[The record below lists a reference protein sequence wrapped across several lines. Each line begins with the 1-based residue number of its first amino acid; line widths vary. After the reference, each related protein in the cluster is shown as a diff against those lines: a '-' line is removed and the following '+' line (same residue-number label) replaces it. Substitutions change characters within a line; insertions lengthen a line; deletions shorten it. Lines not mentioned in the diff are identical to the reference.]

1 MGIFKTLGLDL
12 ESNKNEIGSYKYDKG
27 LQVLE
32 NLDDYCL
39 DLARRPNSI
48 VPENV
53 LEIEHGIKIGKYEI
67 GGVTLLKF
75 FDGLKFDTYNSIQVD
90 DNQKHIFWIRNS
102 ETNEIKAYSNYNSN
116 IRVFY
121 DDEKDELFTYDE
133 KGKDNFYLG
142 LLNVKH
148 YYARNYSTLDG
159 FKYIDDTI
167 PIPLTIYKLDIFACN
182 FQELQALG
190 TWSNQNEYNTIGKD
204 LEKFNKVKEELARK
218 KEEEYIKNE
227 AEKAERKKQEKRENS
242 ITYKI
247 IQHFI
252 KEDDEKQNINKET
265 SFTEQE
271 KMREAN
277 KRKNNTEKEF

>member
-39 DLARRPNSI
+39 NKADTVYHEPPNDI
-48 VPENV
+48 FD
-53 LEIEHGIKIGKYEI
+53 ITTGIKIGKFEI
-67 GGVTLLKF
+67 GGVSLYDFYKHLN
-75 FDGLKFDTYNSIQVD
+75 FDYRDSILSD
-90 DNQKHIFWIRNS
+90 KTNKHIFWIRNS
-102 ETNEIKAYSNYNSN
+102 ETDEIKTYSNYNSN

-133 KGKDNFYLG
+133 KGKDNLYLG

>member
-39 DLARRPNSI
+39 EKASLYNNIIPNNI
-48 VPENV
+48 FDVEK
-53 LEIEHGIKIGKYEI
+53 GIKIGKYEI
-67 GGVTLLKF
+67 GGAKLSDFYKDLSFNGYVPIL
-75 FDGLKFDTYNSIQVD
+75 SD
-90 DNQKHIFWIRNS
+90 DNLKNIFWIRNS
-102 ETNEIKAYSNYNSN
+102 ETDEIKAYSNYNSN

-133 KGKDNFYLG
+133 KGKDNLYLG

-227 AEKAERKKQEKRENS
+227 AEKAERKKQKKRENS

>member
-39 DLARRPNSI
+39 NKADTVYREPPNDI
-48 VPENV
+48 FD
-53 LEIEHGIKIGKYEI
+53 ITTGIKIGKFEI
-67 GGVTLLKF
+67 GGVSLYDFYKHLN
-75 FDGLKFDTYNSIQVD
+75 FDYRDSILSD
-90 DNQKHIFWIRNS
+90 KTNKHIFWIRNS
-102 ETNEIKAYSNYNSN
+102 ETDEIKTYSNYNSN

-121 DDEKDELFTYDE
+121 DDEKDELFTYDD
-133 KGKDNFYLG
+133 KGKDNLYLG